1 VGRSAWAA
9 RPTAQ
14 LTRRPASVHKL
25 TIMGAVLTATPST
38 EAPATPSAQDLGR
51 ALGLSQTV
59 AEVLARRGYT
69 EVESARRF
77 LEPRLAHLT
86 PPDQMADR
94 GLAAERIARAVRA
107 GERVCV
113 YGDYDCDGITATAI
127 MSLVLRALGGE
138 VVPLLASRFDG
149 GYGVS
154 PAAKRRIVESGARLL
169 ITADCGSSDHEV
181 LASLG
186 ARGIEAIVID
196 HHLLPEEKLPVAA
209 FLNPH
214 RPDCGYPYKN
224 LASCGLVLSIAAAVR
239 SELGVKL
246 DLRELLDL
254 VALGTVADLAPLD
267 GDNRVLAR
275 AGLEMLRQ
283 ARRPGVRA
291 MSEQLRFDGT
301 TPISADDVAFRFAP
315 RINAP
320 GRLATPDLALELL
333 LARSLETARPLA
345 AEIEQVTQRRRELQ
359 DKMLEEAI
367 LEVESAGW
375 AECASLVVGRP
386 GWNHGLAGIVA
397 GQLVARYSRPAI
409 VIGFDHS
416 GRGRGSARGPK
427 GARLYQ
433 ALQAAGDLVERF
445 GGHQA
450 AAGLELRLERL
461 EALRARFEEVCSKA
475 SCTAIE
481 PEDADSPVPLCPGDD
496 PARVLEDLSR
506 VEPCG
511 AGNPQPRFLIEGEL
525 LGARAVRGGHLKLDL
540 SLASGARVSG
550 FGSGLG
556 HRASSLAQRI
566 VTSGTLRWDRWRGG
580 RAVEIAVDALWPA

>member
-1 VGRSAWAA
+1 
-9 RPTAQ
+9 
-14 LTRRPASVHKL
+14 
-25 TIMGAVLTATPST
+25 MGVALTALPSIPAQVTPST
-38 EAPATPSAQDLGR
+38 QDLAG

-59 AEVLARRGYT
+59 AEVLVRRGYSDIET
-69 EVESARRF
+69 ARRF
-77 LEPRLAHLT
+77 LEPKLAHLT

-94 GLAAERIARAVRA
+94 ELAAERIARAVRA
-107 GERVCV
+107 RERVCV

-127 MSLVLRALGGE
+127 MSLVLQALGGE
-138 VVPLLASRFDG
+138 VIPLLASRFDG

-154 PAAKRRIVESGARLL
+154 PAAAHRITQSGARLL

-186 ARGIEAIVID
+186 AQGIDAIVID

-224 LASCGLVLSIAAAVR
+224 LASCGLVLTIAAAVR
-239 SELGVKL
+239 AELGAKL

-275 AGLEMLRQ
+275 AGLEILRQ

-291 MSEQLRFDGT
+291 MSEQLRLDGS
-301 TPISADDVAFRFAP
+301 TPISAEDVAFRFAP

-320 GRLATPDLALELL
+320 GRLATPDLALDLL

-345 AEIEQVTQRRRELQ
+345 AAIEQVTLRRRELQ

-367 LEVESAGW
+367 SEVESSGW
-375 AECASLVVGRP
+375 TERASLVVGRP

-397 GQLVARYSRPAI
+397 GQMAARYSRPVI
-409 VIGFDHS
+409 VIGFDES
-416 GRGRGSARGPK
+416 GRGRGSVRGPK

-475 SCTAIE
+475 SAGQIDSE
-481 PEDADSPVPLCPGDD
+481 LEGAESPVPLCPGDD
-496 PARVLEDLSR
+496 PARVLDDLSR
-506 VEPCG
+506 IEPCG
-511 AGNPQPRFLIEGEL
+511 AGNPQPRFLIEGDL

-540 SLASGARVSG
+540 NLAGGTRVSA

-556 HRASSLAQRI
+556 QRASSLGGRI
-566 VTSGTLRWDRWRGG
+566 RIRGTLRWDRWRGG
-580 RAVEIAVDALWPA
+580 RAVEVGLDALWPA